1 MAMMKKI
8 EDDDNQLGACNN
20 KAGFHALKK
29 EHKEGECTS
38 IAHDQ
43 DAKESTRND

>member
-20 KAGFHALKK
+20 KAGFHALKR
-29 EHKEGECTS
+29 
-38 IAHDQ
+38 
-43 DAKESTRND
+43 STRKENVLA